1 MTVQERHM
9 GLFGA
14 TTLGVGAI
22 VGGGI
27 LALAGTAFSVAGPG
41 AMIAFALNGGIA
53 LLTAASFARLA
64 RRFPESGGTYT
75 YAKNVFSIEL
85 AFVVGWVVWFASIVA
100 GVLYALGFAAFF
112 MEGLLRALPQL
123 AETRLGTDAARLA
136 AAAVAI
142 GAYMLALVR
151 RAAGGGTAETIG
163 KVAVFAVVIGGGAW
177 AWATGSPGELL
188 DRLSPFFTDGAGG
201 VVRAMGYTF
210 IALQGFDLIAAVG
223 GEVREPQR
231 NLPRAMYLSLGIALA
246 LYLPMLFL
254 FATVGTP
261 AGVGGVGALAA
272 SSPEGLV
279 AIAVEE
285 YMGVAGYW
293 LVIGAGILSML
304 SALQAN
310 LLGASRVAFAMA
322 RDRTLPRRLA
332 RMRGASG
339 TPGTAVVVTGT
350 VITVIALAVG
360 EVPAAGAAS
369 SLIFLISFAMVHV
382 ATVLVEYR
390 SASRRLPFL
399 PILGG
404 VCCASLAAFQ
414 IFAVPFAGSIVMTWI
429 AIGTALY
436 LTLLA
441 PAARLSDVSAEA
453 THPHLTL
460 LRGRSPLVLAP
471 IANPANAASLVDI
484 AGTMRAPGSGRVLL
498 LTVLAPPDPESAAES
513 RVIDA
518 QAVLGKSMVHSLEHS
533 LIAEILFTIARDP
546 WTEIARVAE
555 EHRCE
560 TVLLGLPNLSD
571 PLVESALER
580 RIAGIGCDVVVART
594 PSGWSMDQVERV
606 LVPLGGRRS
615 HSRPRVRLLASL
627 ARTRGRSITYLSTML
642 PSASRDER
650 RRFEREIHNMVR
662 DEATGSYEVVVE
674 TAAYPEDTIIRRA
687 RASDLIVMGM
697 RTEANGQRSLR
708 GVPHDVAVG
717 SNKPLILIGGAPPS
731 ALLRT
736 GKDLLSGSRRRG
748 NRPRGAGGRD
758 PKAGAP

>member
-1 MTVQERHM
+1 M

-14 TTLGVGAI
+14 TILGVGAI

-27 LALAGTAFSVAGPG
+27 LALAGTAFSVAGPS
-41 AMIAFALNGGIA
+41 AMVSFGLNGGIA

-123 AETRLGTDAARLA
+123 ADTRVGGDTARLA
-136 AAAVAI
+136 AAAIAI

-163 KVAVFAVVIGGGAW
+163 KVVVFAVVIAGGAW
-177 AWATGSPGELL
+177 AWGTGSPGELA
-188 DRLSPFFTDGAGG
+188 DRLNPFFTEGAGG

-223 GEVREPQR
+223 GEVRDPQR
-231 NLPRAMYLSLGIALA
+231 TLPRAMYLSLGIALA

-261 AGVGGVGALAA
+261 AGAGGVAA
-272 SSPEGLV
+272 VAAANPEGLV
-279 AIAVEE
+279 AAAVEE

-332 RMRGASG
+332 RMRGSSG
-339 TPGTAVVVTGT
+339 TPATAVVVTGT
-350 VITVIALAVG
+350 VVAAIALAVG

-390 SASRRLPFL
+390 SASRRIPFL
-399 PILGG
+399 PVLGG

-429 AIGTALY
+429 AIGTAFY

-441 PAARLSDVSAEA
+441 PAARLTDVSAEA

-484 AGTMRAPGSGRVLL
+484 AGTLRTPGSGRVLL
-498 LTVLAPPDPESAAES
+498 LTVLSPPDPASPSES

-518 QAVLGKSMVHSLEHS
+518 QAVLGKSIVHSLEHS
-533 LIAEILFTIARDP
+533 MIAETLFTIAPDP

-571 PLVESALER
+571 PVVESALER
-580 RIAGIGCDVVVART
+580 RIAAIGCDVVVART
-594 PSGWSMDQVERV
+594 PSGWRMDDVERV
-606 LVPLGGRRS
+606 LVPLGGRRR

-627 ARTRGRSITYLSTML
+627 ARTKGRAITYLATTP
-642 PSASRDER
+642 PSASKEER
-650 RRFEREIHNMVR
+650 RRFEREIHRMVR
-662 DEATGSYEVVVE
+662 DEATGPYEIVVE
-674 TAAYPEDTIIRRA
+674 TAASPGDTIIRHGRG
-687 RASDLIVMGM
+687 SDLIVMGM
-697 RTEANGQRSLR
+697 RTESAGRRSLR
-708 GVPHDVAVG
+708 GTPHAVAAG
-717 SNKPLILIGGAPPS
+717 SNKPLILLGSAPLS
-731 ALLRT
+731 TLVRT
-736 GKDLLSGSRRRG
+736 GRDLLAPSRRRAS
-748 NRPRGAGGRD
+748 R
-758 PKAGAP
+758 PKATGTGEADRQPPAS

>member
-1 MTVQERHM
+1 M

-14 TTLGVGAI
+14 TVLGVGAI

-41 AMIAFALNGGIA
+41 AMTAFALNGGIA

-64 RRFPESGGTYT
+64 SRFPESGGTYT

-112 MEGLLRALPQL
+112 MEGLLRALPHL
-123 AETRLGTDAARLA
+123 AETRVGTDAARLA
-136 AAAVAI
+136 VAALAI

-163 KVAVFAVVIGGGAW
+163 KVVVFVVVIGGGAW
-177 AWATGSPGELL
+177 AWATGSPGELA
-188 DRLSPFFTDGAGG
+188 DRLNPFFTEGPGG

-223 GEVREPQR
+223 GEVRDPER
-231 NLPRAMYLSLGIALA
+231 TLPRAMYLSLGIALG

-261 AGVGGVGALAA
+261 AGAGGVAA
-272 SSPEGLV
+272 VAAANPEGLV
-279 AIAVEE
+279 AAAVEE

-332 RMRGASG
+332 RMRGSSG
-339 TPGTAVVVTGT
+339 TPATAVVVTGG
-350 VITVIALAVG
+350 VVAVIALAVG

-390 SASRRLPFL
+390 SGGRQRIPFL
-399 PILGG
+399 PVVGG
-404 VCCASLAAFQ
+404 LCCASLAAFQ

-429 AIGTALY
+429 AIGTVLY

-441 PAARLSDVSAEA
+441 PAARLTDVSAEA
-453 THPHLTL
+453 THPHLTV

-484 AGTMRAPGSGRVLL
+484 AGTLRTPGSGRVLL
-498 LTVLAPPDPESAAES
+498 LSVLSQPESVSGAES
-513 RVIDA
+513 PVIDA
-518 QAVLGKSMVHSLEHS
+518 QAVLGKSLVHSLEHS
-533 LIAEILFTIARDP
+533 LIAEVLFTIAPDP
-546 WTEIARVAE
+546 WAEIARVAE

-594 PSGWSMDQVERV
+594 PSGWGVEDAERI
-606 LVPLGGRRS
+606 LVPLGGHRG
-615 HSRPRVRLLASL
+615 HSRTRVRLLASL
-627 ARTRGRSITYLSTML
+627 ARSRGRSITYLSTLL
-642 PSASRDER
+642 PSASREER
-650 RRFEREIHNMVR
+650 RRFEREIHRMVR
-662 DEATGSYEVVVE
+662 DEAAGPYEVVVE
-674 TAAYPEDTIIRRA
+674 TAAYPEDTIIRHA
-687 RASDLIVMGM
+687 AKSDLIVMGM
-697 RTEANGQRSLR
+697 RTESSGKRSLR
-708 GVPHDVAVG
+708 GIPHAVAVG
-717 SNKPLILIGGAPPS
+717 CNTPLILTGSAPRS
-731 ALLRT
+731 ALVRT
-736 GKDLLSGSRRRG
+736 GQDLLAASGLG
-748 NRPRGAGGRD
+748 GPAGTGGDD
-758 PKAGAP
+758 PQAPAS

>member
-1 MTVQERHM
+1 M

-14 TTLGVGAI
+14 TVLGVGAI

-27 LALAGTAFSVAGPG
+27 LALAGTAFSIAGPG
-41 AMIAFALNGGIA
+41 AMVSFALNGGIA

-123 AETRLGTDAARLA
+123 AETGLGGDSARLA
-136 AAAVAI
+136 AAAIAI

-163 KVAVFAVVIGGGAW
+163 KVVVFAVVIAGGAW
-177 AWATGSPGELL
+177 AWGTGSPGELA
-188 DRLSPFFTDGAGG
+188 DRLNPFFTEGAGG

-223 GEVREPQR
+223 GEVRDPQR
-231 NLPRAMYLSLGIALA
+231 TLPRAMYLSLGIALA

-261 AGVGGVGALAA
+261 AGAGGVAA
-272 SSPEGLV
+272 VATANPEGLV
-279 AIAVEE
+279 AAAVEE

-332 RMRGASG
+332 RMRGSSG
-339 TPGTAVVVTGT
+339 TPATAVVVTGT
-350 VITVIALAVG
+350 VVAVIALAVG

-382 ATVLVEYR
+382 ATLLVEYR
-390 SASRRLPFL
+390 SASRIPFL
-399 PILGG
+399 PVLGV

-429 AIGTALY
+429 AIGTAFY

-441 PAARLSDVSAEA
+441 PAARLTDVSAEA

-471 IANPANAASLVDI
+471 IANPASAASLVDI
-484 AGTMRAPGSGRVLL
+484 AGTLRTPGSGRVLL
-498 LTVLAPPDPESAAES
+498 LTVLSPPDSASPSES

-518 QAVLGKSMVHSLEHS
+518 QAVLGTSMVHGLEHS
-533 LIAEILFTIARDP
+533 TIAEILFTIAPDP
-546 WTEIARVAE
+546 WTEIGRVAE

-571 PLVESALER
+571 PVVEAAVER

-594 PSGWSMDQVERV
+594 PTGWRMDDVERV
-606 LVPLGGRRS
+606 LVPLGGHRG

-627 ARTRGRSITYLSTML
+627 ARTKGRAITYLATTP
-642 PSASRDER
+642 PSASKEER
-650 RRFEREIHNMVR
+650 RRFEREIHRMVR
-662 DEATGSYEVVVE
+662 DEATGPYEIVVE
-674 TAAYPEDTIIRRA
+674 TAAHPGDTIIRHGRD
-687 RASDLIVMGM
+687 SDLIVMGM
-697 RTEANGQRSLR
+697 RTESGGRRSLR
-708 GVPHDVAVG
+708 GIPHAVAAG
-717 SNKPLILIGGAPPS
+717 SSKPLILLGSAPLS
-731 ALLRT
+731 ALVRT
-736 GKDLLSGSRRRG
+736 GRDLLAPSRKRASR
-748 NRPRGAGGRD
+748 
-758 PKAGAP
+758 PKATGDADPQAPAS

>member
-1 MTVQERHM
+1 M

-14 TTLGVGAI
+14 TILGVGAI

-27 LALAGTAFSVAGPG
+27 LALAGTAFSVAGPS
-41 AMIAFALNGGIA
+41 AMVSFAMNGGIA

-64 RRFPESGGTYT
+64 RRFPQSGGTYT

-123 AETRLGTDAARLA
+123 AETRLGGDTARLA

-163 KVAVFAVVIGGGAW
+163 KVVVFAVVIAGGAW
-177 AWATGSPGELL
+177 AWATGSPGELA
-188 DRLSPFFTDGAGG
+188 DRLNPFFTEGAGG

-223 GEVREPQR
+223 GEVRDPQR
-231 NLPRAMYLSLGIALA
+231 TLPRAMYLSLGIALT

-261 AGVGGVGALAA
+261 AGAGGVAA
-272 SSPEGLV
+272 VAAANPEGLV
-279 AIAVEE
+279 AAAVEE

-332 RMRGASG
+332 RMRGSSG
-339 TPGTAVVVTGT
+339 TPATAVVVTGT
-350 VITVIALAVG
+350 VVAVIALAVG

-390 SASRRLPFL
+390 SASRRISFL
-399 PILGG
+399 PVLGG

-429 AIGTALY
+429 AIGTAFY

-441 PAARLSDVSAEA
+441 PAARLTDVSAEA

-471 IANPANAASLVDI
+471 IANPASAASLVDI
-484 AGTMRAPGSGRVLL
+484 AGTLRTPGSGRVLL
-498 LTVLAPPDPESAAES
+498 LTVLSPPDPASPSES
-513 RVIDA
+513 RVIGA
-518 QAVLGKSMVHSLEHS
+518 QTVLGQSMVHSLEHS
-533 LIAEILFTIARDP
+533 MMAEILVTTAPDP
-546 WTEIARVAE
+546 WTEIARVAD

-571 PLVESALER
+571 PVVESALER
-580 RIAGIGCDVVVART
+580 RIAAIGCDVVVART
-594 PSGWSMDQVERV
+594 PSGWSMEDAERV
-606 LVPLGGRRS
+606 LVPLEGHRS

-627 ARTRGRSITYLSTML
+627 ARTKGRAITYLATTH
-642 PSASRDER
+642 PSASKEER
-650 RRFEREIHNMVR
+650 RRFEREIHRMVR
-662 DEATGSYEVVVE
+662 DEATGPYEIVVE
-674 TAAYPEDTIIRRA
+674 TAADAGDTIIRHG

-697 RTEANGQRSLR
+697 RTESGGRRSLR
-708 GVPHDVAVG
+708 GIPHAVAVG
-717 SNKPLILIGGAPPS
+717 SDKPLILLGSAPPS
-731 ALLRT
+731 TLLRT
-736 GKDLLSGSRRRG
+736 GRDLLAPSRRQRS
-748 NRPRGAGGRD
+748 RPKGTGEAE
-758 PKAGAP
+758 PKPPAS